1 MSCVEEV
8 AMNVLQAS
16 GTGWELW
23 LLEGLGS
30 FPRVRD
36 SGRDTPVCSRSP
48 SSLHNNHVR

>member
-23 LLEGLGS
+23 LLEGWVL
-30 FPRVRD
+30 
-36 SGRDTPVCSRSP
+36 
-48 SSLHNNHVR
+48 SLE